1 MDSTGKVGGTASRRG
16 LLRLIVLSP
25 AAAWLQ
31 AARAQATDYASPREA
46 LDAIDA
52 LDADVASRLEAIG
65 AAVPGA
71 RAFVESLSRDHV
83 RHRDDRRRIRRRLG
97 LGTPSDPEP
106 GSADPDLAGLR
117 AAQEALVYAHAEGLP
132 ALADP
137 SAANTLAR
145 HMVELSRHLTV
156 IDLWLE
162 GES

>member
-1 MDSTGKVGGTASRRG
+1 LDSTGRVGEPSRRG
-16 LLRLIVLSP
+16 PLRLIALTP
-25 AAAWLQ
+25 LAACLP
-31 AARAQATDYASPREA
+31 AARAEATDYASPLEA

-52 LDADVASRLEAIG
+52 LEADVAARLAAIG
-65 AAVPGA
+65 AEVPAA
-71 RAFVESLSRDHV
+71 RAFVESLSRDHA
-83 RHRDDRRRIRRRLG
+83 RHREDRRRIRRRLG
-97 LGTPSDPEP
+97 LGMPSGPGP
-106 GSADPDLAGLR
+106 GSEDADLAGLR

-137 SAANTLAR
+137 SAVDTLAR